1 MGRRSINTTKSGKY
15 MNPTDQARK
24 EARKKE
30 LKKNKK
36 QRQMVR
42 AAVLKGKDPVQLIAE
57 MEKIDQMEYNV
68 LQPPPLNEKVL
79 KDKRKKL
86 KETLDRVMTMY
97 DKDDPEKWAELKRME
112 VEYEK
117 RRMAMVT
124 YAESVRHAQQVQVD
138 DIPLPTLQ
146 LPNDPSLYMGLP
158 SQIPLP
164 TDVPN
169 PLLGIGLPH
178 AVLPGLTAV
187 PQPSVPLPPTHGI
200 LKKTSAY
207 TSLTPKKKKPPG
219 VPPGPPPDLSDDEE
233 EVAKQ
238 ADDGYSSEREPALN
252 EPDIQAKLAA
262 VAGLPPPRQRVIR
275 FADDENSQDDNLSKG
290 SENRKDKEKDTES
303 TGESGAAPP
312 PAPKPTTL
320 QQKMLAMA
328 GQDIDQ
334 FMREME
340 EVHRKREQ
348 DRAADLTAR
357 LSLLEGEPQE
367 EDGKQTNAP
376 PPTNGSSVPSKPQ
389 NSESDES
396 QILQP
401 PGTGTTDLSLPPPN
415 IASVPPTSQTTNT
428 SSTVTSVLPP
438 APPLG
443 LPPMMFRPPP
453 LRPGLPPPLRLPPG
467 PPPGRPGL
475 PPGPPPGL
483 PPRLGLRLPPGP
495 PPGIPPRMLRLP
507 GPPPRLPSGLP
518 IPGLTLPTSAGPTPL
533 TSIQIPSTG
542 SAALATP
549 NVLSAAP
556 QLINRTRTEAGTTE
570 TPKKQQGATI
580 EAKPQ
585 IRNLSADVTRFL
597 PTALRVKREDK
608 RRKDIKSL
616 LPESRQEALVPK
628 PTPVQSQQTKD
639 DAYMQFMREME
650 GLL

>member
-68 LQPPPLNEKVL
+68 LHPPPLNEKVL

-86 KETLDRVMTMY
+86 KETLERVLTMY
-97 DKDDPEKWAELKRME
+97 DKEDPEKWAELKRME

-117 RRMAMVT
+117 RRAALVA

-146 LPNDPSLYMGLP
+146 LPSSVHPDSMLFAGIP

-164 TDVPN
+164 TAD
-169 PLLGIGLPH
+169 PLVGLIPPH
-178 AVLPGLTAV
+178 HLSGAAALAG
-187 PQPSVPLPPTHGI
+187 VPLPPGLTLPPPPGI

-207 TSLTPKKKKPPG
+207 AGTGPPKTKKNPG
-219 VPPGPPPDLSDDEE
+219 VPPGPPPELSDDSGDEE
-233 EVAKQ
+233 PMEQDGDAVVA
-238 ADDGYSSEREPALN
+238 ER
-252 EPDIQAKLAA
+252 AA
-262 VAGLPPPRQRVIR
+262 AEASDKRSRVIR
-275 FADDENSQDDNLSKG
+275 FADDDDDDDENAEGTTDDAAVDKG
-290 SENRKDKEKDTES
+290 ENNSKEKNDDSQT
-303 TGESGAAPP
+303 SG
-312 PAPKPTTL
+312 APKPTSL

-334 FMREME
+334 FMKEME

-348 DRAADLTAR
+348 DRAADLSAR
-357 LSLLEGEPQE
+357 LSVLEA
-367 EDGKQTNAP
+367 EDGGEENSKQGSGAPKADVTGAGALPETAATDTSVP
-376 PPTNGSSVPSKPQ
+376 PPTV
-389 NSESDES
+389 SENA
-396 QILQP
+396 QQP
-401 PGTGTTDLSLPPPN
+401 P
-415 IASVPPTSQTTNT
+415 
-428 SSTVTSVLPP
+428 
-438 APPLG
+438 PPLG
-443 LPPMMFRPPP
+443 MLPVMFRPPP
-453 LRPGLPPPLRLPPG
+453 LRPGMPPPIGIRLPPG

-483 PPRLGLRLPPGP
+483 PPRLNLRLPPGP
-495 PPGIPPRMLRLP
+495 PPGLPPRLLRPPTALPPRMGLP
-507 GPPPRLPSGLP
+507 GMAGLPPP
-518 IPGLTLPTSAGPTPL
+518 TAGQLGAVSVPV
-533 TSIQIPSTG
+533 
-542 SAALATP
+542 SAAPPPGAPPPAVAATP
-549 NVLSAAP
+549 NVLTAAP
-556 QLINRTRTEAGTTE
+556 QLINRAGGAAGAQGGAAD
-570 TPKKQQGATI
+570 PKKPQGATI

-608 RRKDIKSL
+608 KKKEVKGSVVSEPRA
-616 LPESRQEALVPK
+616 EAIVPK
-628 PTPVQSQQTKD
+628 PNPATGQQTKD